1 MMGISSTRA
10 ARTIALTAA
19 FAFATALVPATAA
32 HAQLGGAV
40 GVRIITNATEST
52 RNTQRKGVE
61 ARVYYDYDFTPS
73 TGLRAELAY
82 VQMQFKRD
90 VDTATF
96 KVSENGFEVGAYLR
110 REIRDGF
117 AAGAYVTAGAVASAK
132 FFCGSVG
139 IWGPHGRV
147 ACDEG
152 DHFLPGAVLGAGFRW
167 PGNTSDFTFDLRWM
181 QHTVAAGGG
190 GLVSMSLGVRRRVQ
204 MRDDDR

>member
-1 MMGISSTRA
+1 MGTSRRTRTTATLLAIA
-10 ARTIALTAA
+10 ALLAVAPRSLD
-19 FAFATALVPATAA
+19 
-32 HAQLGGAV
+32 AQLGGAV
-40 GVRIITNATEST
+40 GVRVITGTTEST
-52 RNTQRKGVE
+52 RNTERRGYE
-61 ARVYYDYDFTPS
+61 ARVYYDRDLTPRL
-73 TGLRAELAY
+73 GLRGEFNY

-96 KVSENGFEVGAYLR
+96 QVAENGFEVGAYLR
-110 REIRDGF
+110 HEILDGF
-117 AAGAYVTAGAVASAK
+117 AAGSYLTGGVVGSAK

-139 IWGPHGRV
+139 IWAPHGRV

-190 GLVSMSLGVRRRVQ
+190 SLVSMSFGMRRRTA
-204 MRDDDR
+204 MDARRR